1 MTAKQKA
8 RQIAQEVR
16 YRQNAEK
23 VMECQN
29 SGQSIAEWCRREG
42 ISNNTFYRW
51 RRRAR
56 EQAVESIENKNTLVV
71 QESGSQAITAAP
83 VQSRFVELPALE
95 PRPKEIQPPDKD
107 TAIRIQ
113 LGGAVIEIQKKTDA
127 RLAESVVRAL
137 SKLC

>member
-29 SGQSIAEWCRREG
+29 SGLSIAEWCRREG

-56 EQAVESIENKNTLVV
+56 EQAVEAMETKSTLVV
-71 QESGSQAITAAP
+71 QESGSPAP

-95 PRPKEIQPPDKD
+95 LRPKEIQPPDKD

-113 LGGAVIEIQKKTDA
+113 LGGSVIEIQKKTDA

-137 SKLC
+137 SNLC